1 MKKATLIVALMGLMA
16 MVTTAS
22 AQLSFSLKAGLN
34 ATNMKVVTETLEIK
48 PGYLLGF
55 NAGFGMELGLTDILA
70 LEVDALFSRKG
81 CKIENTIPVL
91 NLKTQDV
98 YSMYYVDIPVNLKA
112 YFLTLGS
119 DLRLYAQAGPYVGF
133 GLFGKRKYSTASADN
148 TQEVKNT
155 QDFNW
160 GDTGSD
166 DYRRLDWGID
176 GGLGLEYD
184 KLSVGVIWWQGLAN
198 VAAVQTGKSKT
209 SHHGLSVELGWKF

>member
-1 MKKATLIVALMGLMA
+1 MKKATLFLALMGLMA

-22 AQLSFSLKAGLN
+22 AQLSFSLKAGVN
-34 ATNMKVVTETLEIK
+34 ATTMKWETETLKYE

-81 CKIENTIPVL
+81 CKNESTGAITGT
-91 NLKTQDV
+91 KYQDV
-98 YSMYYVDIPVNLKA
+98 YSLYYVDIPVNLKA
-112 YFLTLGS
+112 YLFTLGS
-119 DLRLYAQAGPYVGF
+119 DLKFFAHVGPYAGF
-133 GLFGKRKYSTASADN
+133 GLFGKTKFTTESPDGKSTN
-148 TQEVKNT
+148 KQTRN
-155 QDFNW
+155 FNW
-160 GDTGSD
+160 GDTSND
-166 DYRRLDWGID
+166 DYRRLDWGLD
-176 GGLGLEYD
+176 GGVGLEYD